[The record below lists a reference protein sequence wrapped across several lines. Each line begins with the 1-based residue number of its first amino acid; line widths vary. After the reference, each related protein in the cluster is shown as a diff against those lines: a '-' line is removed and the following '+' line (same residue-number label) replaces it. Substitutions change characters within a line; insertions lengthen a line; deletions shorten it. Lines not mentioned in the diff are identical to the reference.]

1 MKTKDMKYLTSEKF
15 IIDFLESI
23 EQPLNEN
30 QINDIME
37 GTKYLD
43 KLLREQELKINQ
55 QIAINEMLAESF

>member
-1 MKTKDMKYLTSEKF
+1 MKTKDMKYLTSKKF

>member
-1 MKTKDMKYLTSEKF
+1 MKTKDMKYLISKKF

-23 EQPLNEN
+23 EQPLNDN

-43 KLLREQELKINQ
+43 KLLQEQELKLNQ
-55 QIAINEMLAESF
+55 QIAINQMLEETF

>member
-1 MKTKDMKYLTSEKF
+1 MKTKDMKYLTSKKF

-55 QIAINEMLAESF
+55 QIAINQMLAEEF

>member
-1 MKTKDMKYLTSEKF
+1 MKTKDMKYLTSKKF

-23 EQPLNEN
+23 EQPLTASQIEN
-30 QINDIME
+30 IME

-55 QIAINEMLAESF
+55 QIAINQMLAEEF

>member
-1 MKTKDMKYLTSEKF
+1 MKAKDMRYITSKKF

-55 QIAINEMLAESF
+55 QIAINQMLAEEF

>member
-1 MKTKDMKYLTSEKF
+1 MKTKDMKYLTSKKF

-55 QIAINEMLAESF
+55 QIAINEMLAETF

>member
-1 MKTKDMKYLTSEKF
+1 MKYLTSKKF

>member
-1 MKTKDMKYLTSEKF
+1 MKTKDMRYLISKKF

-23 EQPLNEN
+23 EQPLNDN

-43 KLLREQELKINQ
+43 KLLQEQELKLNQ
-55 QIAINEMLAESF
+55 QIAINQMLEETF